1 MDIAVRHSEPDDYR
15 ALHRIF
21 SGPRAIAGT
30 LQLPFPRAEMWRE
43 RLSEPP
49 EGLYSLVACVE
60 GEVVGSLSLHTSSTR
75 WRMRHVGS
83 IGNEKYGERDSL
95 GGAVERSNIFPTTRF
110 FLRRHQN
117 FTKDYRA
124 IVADI

>member
-60 GEVVGSLSLHTSSTR
+60 GEVIGSLSLHTSPTR
-75 WRMRHVGS
+75 WLCGC
-83 IGNEKYGERDSL
+83 
-95 GGAVERSNIFPTTRF
+95 ERSSSERAASDFARAEGTLS
-110 FLRRHQN
+110 LRL
-117 FTKDYRA
+117 
-124 IVADI
+124 